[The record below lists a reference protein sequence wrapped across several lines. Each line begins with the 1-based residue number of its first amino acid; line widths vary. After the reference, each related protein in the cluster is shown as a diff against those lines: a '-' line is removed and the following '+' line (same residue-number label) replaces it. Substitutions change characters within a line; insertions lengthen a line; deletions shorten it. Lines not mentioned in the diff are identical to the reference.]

1 MSTYIKGKYRKSI
14 FISETGYHIGI
25 FKVKETNDDELDIY
39 VDRTI
44 TFTGYFHE
52 LNDNDTYKL
61 YGKLVEHDKY
71 GEQFQVESYERCKP
85 EEKDSIIEFLT
96 SGLFKGI
103 GEKKAKKIV
112 DVLGKNTLDI
122 ILNQPN
128 NLILIPTITKANA
141 DMLHNKLK
149 EYESSYET
157 ILYLKE
163 LGFSTKDSMLIYN
176 YYKDKTIKTIEENI
190 YVLVQDIPE
199 LTFKKIDTIALA
211 TTTKKDDLI
220 RIRAAIIYIIKE
232 VCDTY
237 GHSYLF
243 KEEIYNYLLKVLQT
257 KIDFEVYE
265 NALML
270 LNKELNIIIE
280 NEKYYLKEMYDAECL
295 ITKRFLHLN
304 NKKDSSSEKLDETIN
319 LIEQNLGIK
328 YNEDQLLAIK
338 SSYIKNFL
346 IVTGGP
352 GTGKTTIVKGITEL
366 YKELNRLSYQELQ
379 EEIALVAPTG
389 RAAKRISESTWL
401 KASTIHRFLKWQ
413 KETNKFQINEYNKSK
428 IKFLIIDEASMID
441 TYLMANLLKGISK
454 NCKIIIVGDDQQLPS
469 VGPGQILHDLISS
482 NKLNVVELKTLY
494 RQEKDSNII
503 TLAYDVRNGN
513 LDKSIFNIEEDLT
526 FIECSPD
533 KIMENIKEIALTY
546 KDLSYKDFQ
555 ILAPMYK
562 TLYGIDEINKNLQQI
577 FNKKEKSKK
586 EILIGDTI
594 FREQDKVIQ
603 LSNMP
608 EENVYNGDIGIIEK
622 IVLSPKK
629 EIHINFDNNI
639 VKFTPTNFNKF
650 RLAYAI
656 SIHKAQGSEFDVVV
670 MPLVKN
676 FNKMLYRKL
685 VYTGI
690 TRSKRKL
697 YLIGD
702 ITSLKQAI
710 DNVSNDIRRSTIKE
724 FLINGIK

>member
-85 EEKDSIIEFLT
+85 EEKDSIVEFLT

-112 DVLGKNTLDI
+112 DVLGKDTLDI

-149 EYESSYET
+149 EYESSYEI
-157 ILYLKE
+157 ILYLNE

-176 YYKDKTIKTIEENI
+176 YYKDKTIKIIEDNI
-190 YVLVQDIPE
+190 YALVQDIPE

-211 TTTKKDDLI
+211 TSIKKDDII
-220 RIRAAIIYIIKE
+220 RIKAAIIYIIKE
-232 VCDTY
+232 ICDTY

-243 KEEIYNYLLKVLQT
+243 KEEIYNYLLKVLQI

-265 NALML
+265 NALIS
-270 LNKELNIIIE
+270 LNKEMNIIIE
-280 NEKYYLKEMYDAECL
+280 NGKYYLKEMYDAECL

-304 NKKDSSSEKLDETIN
+304 NKKDSSSEHLDETIN
-319 LIEQNLGIK
+319 LIEKNLGIK

-338 SSYIKNFL
+338 SSYLKSFI

-366 YKELNRLSYQELQ
+366 YKELNKLSYEQLQ

-413 KETNKFQINEYNKSK
+413 KETNKFQVNEYNKSK

-441 TYLMANLLKGISK
+441 TYLMANLLKGISN
-454 NCKIIIVGDDQQLPS
+454 NCKIVLVGDDQQLPS

-482 NKLNVVELKTLY
+482 NKLNVIELKKLY

-526 FIECSPD
+526 FIECSPN
-533 KIMENIKEIALTY
+533 KIIENIKEIALTY

-562 TLYGIDEINKNLQQI
+562 TLYGIDEINKGLQQI

-586 EILIGDTI
+586 EILIGDVI

-608 EENVYNGDIGIIEK
+608 EENIYNGDIGIIEK
-622 IVLSPKK
+622 ITLSPKK

-639 VKFTPTNFNKF
+639 VKFTPANFNKF

-656 SIHKAQGSEFDVVV
+656 SIHKAQGSEFDIVV

-690 TRSKRKL
+690 TRSKKKL

-724 FLINGIK
+724 FLIDGIK